1 MKNVSRVYQK
11 IVFIGSKAY
20 ESYFV
25 IDSIFRYFFVFILIS
40 PSKPSLDTGRLWLD
54 SLNLMTRS
62 VLQRQ
67 MKLEDSLENV
77 SKVVYHEFDERRAA
91 EQKSLAESQKINR
104 QKVAITKRLWQY
116 QKRFLTSERGAWF
129 LK

>member
-1 MKNVSRVYQK
+1 
-11 IVFIGSKAY
+11 
-20 ESYFV
+20 
-25 IDSIFRYFFVFILIS
+25 
-40 PSKPSLDTGRLWLD
+40 
-54 SLNLMTRS
+54 MTRS